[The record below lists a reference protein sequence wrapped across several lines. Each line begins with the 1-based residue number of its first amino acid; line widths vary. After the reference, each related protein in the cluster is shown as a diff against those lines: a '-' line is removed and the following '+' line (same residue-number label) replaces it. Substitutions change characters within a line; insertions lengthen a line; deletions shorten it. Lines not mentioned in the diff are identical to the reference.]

1 MNCPTSFLAS
11 PPFSLFHQQ
20 PSNPTAVI
28 AFIYDKPPDHGLR
41 IGHDQLTDIDMRP
54 ANYVPVRLFCDIDS
68 MTLILLNLVKA
79 SLHLFLRRG
88 VTQLLAEHANTPSIP
103 CACQSDSNL
112 VAVIRLDTQLFTPYV
127 PLRFSWADISDSGS
141 GI

>member
-54 ANYVPVRLFCDIDS
+54 ANYVPVRLFCNVDRV
-68 MTLILLNLVKA
+68 TLILLNLVKA

-88 VTQLLAEHANTPSIP
+88 VTQLLTEHSNAPDVL
-103 CACQSDSNL
+103 CARQSNSSL
-112 VAVIRLDTQLFTPYV
+112 VTVVGLDTQLFTPYM
-127 PLRFSWADISDSGS
+127 PLQFSWADISANGS